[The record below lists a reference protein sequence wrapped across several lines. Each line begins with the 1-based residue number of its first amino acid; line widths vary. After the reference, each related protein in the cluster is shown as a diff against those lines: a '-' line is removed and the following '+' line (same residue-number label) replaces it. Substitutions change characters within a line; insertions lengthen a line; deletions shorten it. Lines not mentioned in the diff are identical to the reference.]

1 MDVCISMTYILC
13 FNRGD
18 QFRTAF
24 AEIGELRSIIP
35 SGVPVVALT
44 ATCTHAIN
52 RRITDCLSLSEAV
65 TVAVS
70 PERENITYNVKPL
83 IAVEVFA
90 AEIAGNIKEEG
101 VNYPK
106 TIIFC
111 RTYQTCSML
120 YLQLKHL
127 LGQFFTQPCGYPDL
141 QEYRVVDMY
150 TKASLPHMK

>member
-1 MDVCISMTYILC
+1 MTYILC

-44 ATCTHAIN
+44 ATCTHAIH

-83 IAVEVFA
+83 IPVEVFA
-90 AEIAGNIKEEG
+90 TEIAANIKEEG
-101 VNYPK
+101 ANYPK
-106 TIIFC
+106 TIIFN
-111 RTYQTCSML
+111 L
-120 YLQLKHL
+120 
-127 LGQFFTQPCGYPDL
+127 
-141 QEYRVVDMY
+141 
-150 TKASLPHMK
+150 